1 MFIVCMC
8 CSRLIY
14 FMGFYIVIII
24 IYISLITRTV
34 RDIFFFFF
42 ITLIE
47 ITRKNATYIHKFLI
61 MILLPVHYSNLK
73 RNLKYNKIEMI
84 NIIKL
89 KIASKVNYFN

>member
-8 CSRLIY
+8 RSRLIY
-14 FMGFYIVIII
+14 LMGFYVVIII

-34 RDIFFFFF
+34 KNNFFFF
-42 ITLIE
+42 IILIE

-89 KIASKVNYFN
+89 KIASKVNSFN

>member
-14 FMGFYIVIII
+14 LMGFYVVIII
-24 IYISLITRTV
+24 IYISLITRTAGN
-34 RDIFFFFF
+34 IFFFFF
-42 ITLIE
+42 IIIE
-47 ITRKNATYIHKFLI
+47 ITRKKNATYIHKLLI

-73 RNLKYNKIEMI
+73 RTLKYNKIEMI

-89 KIASKVNYFN
+89 KINSFN

>member
-34 RDIFFFFF
+34 RDIFFFF